1 MKTDMLILILGTFS
15 KENHQTCSKDTQ
27 QRVFVVVVVVFFIV
41 LKNITQPETSVWK
54 YLFKYILADS

>member
-27 QRVFVVVVVVFFIV
+27 QRVFVVVVFFIV

-54 YLFKYILADS
+54 YLFKYILAGS